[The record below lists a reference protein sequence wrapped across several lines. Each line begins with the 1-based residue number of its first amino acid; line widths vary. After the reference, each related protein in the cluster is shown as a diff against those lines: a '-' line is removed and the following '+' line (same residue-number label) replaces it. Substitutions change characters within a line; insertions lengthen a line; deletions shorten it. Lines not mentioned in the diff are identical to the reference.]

1 MESALEAWSFEE
13 GWDGGVEEVEE
24 VQGEGGD
31 DPVAFLASVFPRM
44 SLSALRSRFASS
56 KDLETLVEELLNE
69 DYISSDSSASSSAST
84 SSSVPSSPGP
94 WLTSKQRRRLK
105 TSAKASQTLSLTSV
119 HSRSSSPLL
128 TAVAPT
134 PLAVAQPLAN
144 RWISLD
150 STSHFLSTL
159 LHVPPGTISSVY
171 HTHDSSLPLT
181 IHSLLSSLSL
191 SRPFSSLPLAEP
203 SRESLQLLLPSLS
216 PLRIETLLSAT
227 DGDVSDAFDLH
238 LFIEGTERAEGT
250 LLQNGLVGF
259 GAPSARVLLPP
270 VTAAAAITGAS
281 ASAIRDLEGASGG
294 KAEEAYSAAECAA
307 LARGYWEKRNEAF
320 RSAAKHFQQG
330 GGGRGT
336 AWYWAEVGREMDR
349 RKRRWEARGAFAVV
363 GERRCVP
370 TGFRMGFGE
379 RADEGAGRRREERSI
394 CMGLRCIMR
403 SRSLGRA
410 VIAGGRAVRLSSSPT
425 EATADEMRAATSAQA
440 PLRIITGIGRHSTN
454 QNPVL
459 MPAVVKLLEREGW
472 RWKWDGPGGGAGAV
486 LVTGVV
492 R

>member
-13 GWDGGVEEVEE
+13 SWDGGVEEVWE

-44 SLSALRSRFASS
+44 SLPALRSRLVSS

-69 DYISSDSSASSSAST
+69 DYISSDSSASSSSAST
-84 SSSVPSSPGP
+84 CSVASSSGSS
-94 WLTSKQRRRLK
+94 LTPKQRRRLK

-128 TAVAPT
+128 TTVAPS

-159 LHVPPGTISSVY
+159 LHVPPGTISSVF

-181 IHSLLSSLSL
+181 IHSLLTSLSL
-191 SRPFSSLPLAEP
+191 SRPFSLLPLAEP
-203 SRESLQLLLPSLS
+203 SLHSLQLLLPSLS
-216 PLRIETLLSAT
+216 CSRLETLLSAT

-238 LFIEGTERAEGT
+238 LFIEDTERAEGS

-259 GAPSARVLLPP
+259 GAPSARVLLP
-270 VTAAAAITGAS
+270 AITATASLPLAS
-281 ASAIRDLEGASGG
+281 ASAIRDLEGAAGG
-294 KAEEAYSAAECAA
+294 KAEDAYTSAECAE

-363 GERRCVP
+363 GERRCVWYLS
-370 TGFRMGFGE
+370 GLGKRKLMRMQG
-379 RADEGAGRRREERSI
+379 EGARD
-394 CMGLRCIMR
+394 
-403 SRSLGRA
+403 SRSAWAHPPPCAVGR
-410 VIAGGRAVRLSSSPT
+410 
-425 EATADEMRAATSAQA
+425 
-440 PLRIITGIGRHSTN
+440 
-454 QNPVL
+454 
-459 MPAVVKLLEREGW
+459 
-472 RWKWDGPGGGAGAV
+472 
-486 LVTGVV
+486 
-492 R
+492 